1 MQPKYI
7 IYDYLATGRLVSV
20 LDDWEL
26 PILTMNIAFQT
37 RTYMPIKVRVFIEAL
52 VERFKVNNFDKLWTT

>member
-1 MQPKYI
+1 
-7 IYDYLATGRLVSV
+7 V